1 MKSFILQLIISGKVI
16 HQIDI
21 KYNRNY
27 KYKEGASGMHDQY
40 HQAITILRRIA
51 DRQDQAWEIHKV
63 IKSKAGREIHK
74 YLDRPLQPIRSL
86 GNYSN
91 KDHIIEAL
99 IK

>member
-1 MKSFILQLIISGKVI
+1 MKSFILQLIISGQVI
-16 HQIDI
+16 HQIDV

-51 DRQDQAWEIHKV
+51 DRQTQAWEIHKV
-63 IKSKAGREIHK
+63 IRSKAGRDIPK
-74 YLDRPLQPIRSL
+74 YADKPLIPIRPI
-86 GNYSN
+86 GNYTN
-91 KDHIIEAL
+91 KDHTIEAL